1 MSIATKN
8 RRKLNIS
15 GREFIWYV
23 KDDPDS
29 ADMVLHV
36 ASQDK
41 KLIVNYHLAQPTNT
55 RYLIVL
61 GKEFSGLPDAGGCRI
76 RVLCPEWETNSIIT
90 PASVRR
96 LIEWCLSEKCELI
109 RVNYMGLPVNNR

>member
-1 MSIATKN
+1 LIIN
-8 RRKLNIS
+8 

-36 ASQDK
+36 AAQDK
-41 KLIVNYHLAQPTNT
+41 IFMVNYHLAQPVNT

-61 GKEFSGLPDAGGCRI
+61 GKEFPGLPDAGGCWI
-76 RVLCPEWETNSIIT
+76 RVLCPEWETDSIVT

-109 RVNYMGLPVNNR
+109 RVNHMGLPIDS